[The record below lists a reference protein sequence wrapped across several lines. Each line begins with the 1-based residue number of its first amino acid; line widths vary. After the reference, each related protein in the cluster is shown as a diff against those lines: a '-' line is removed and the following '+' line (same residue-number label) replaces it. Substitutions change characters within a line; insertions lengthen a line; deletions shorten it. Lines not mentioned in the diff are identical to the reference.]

1 MTQCASRFAPGF
13 EVGVGEIMQKNTDR
27 ALFANQLRGL
37 AVVAVIIVHW
47 CGVYWYA
54 RETVASYIHAPL
66 VEGPSSRMI
75 QWLTIPTFNYG
86 PFGVSIFFLISG
98 FVIPFSLAR
107 LAPGKFLIAR
117 FLRIYPTYIAA
128 SLIMLG
134 LVYLSSVY
142 WGKEFSMP
150 LDRFVENLL
159 LLQGNFG
166 SPTIDL
172 VNWTLSI
179 EIKFYIVATLLYRS
193 VRTGNAYPIFLFS
206 AAVLA
211 ATQAFPNWLGQMNAS
226 AELMDSLK
234 TELMCVI
241 FMFVGTGFYHHYTGT
256 YTTRQLVQ
264 YAAILVILFMMC
276 WQHTSWVNQIPDVPQ
291 NYLYGLILF
300 SVSYAFR
307 RFFRPIPP
315 IDFLANISYSVY
327 VLHSIIGYLSIRIL
341 MDQGVIYPIAGLI
354 TLVFVLVLAY
364 ALHVLVEKP
373 TMHLGKRLSGNKP
386 LIDRKVTVGAS

>member
-1 MTQCASRFAPGF
+1 
-13 EVGVGEIMQKNTDR
+13 MQKNSDR

-66 VEGPSSRMI
+66 AEGPSSRMI

-117 FLRIYPTYIAA
+117 LLRIYPTYIVA

-142 WGKEFSMP
+142 WGQEFSMP
-150 LDRFVENLL
+150 LDRLVENLL

-179 EIKFYIVATLLYRS
+179 EIKFYIVAALLCQS
-193 VRTGNAYPIFLFS
+193 IRTGNAYPIFLFS

-211 ATQAFPNWLGQMNAS
+211 ATQAFPQLLGGVHAS
-226 AELMDSLK
+226 AELVDSLK
-234 TELMCVI
+234 TEFMCVI

-264 YAAILVILFMMC
+264 YTTVLIILFVLC
-276 WQHTSWVNQIPDVPQ
+276 WQHTSWGNQVPDVPQ
-291 NYLYGLILF
+291 NYLYGLAVF
-300 SVSYAFR
+300 SVSYALR
-307 RFFRPIPP
+307 RYFRPIAPL
-315 IDFLANISYSVY
+315 DFLANISYSVY

-341 MDQGVIYPIAGLI
+341 MDQGFTFPVSGLM
-354 TLVFVLVLAY
+354 TLVFVLALSY
-364 ALHVLVEKP
+364 GLHVLVERP
-373 TMHLGKRLSGNKP
+373 TMHLGKRLFSNRP
-386 LIDRKVTVGAS
+386 MINREVATSAF